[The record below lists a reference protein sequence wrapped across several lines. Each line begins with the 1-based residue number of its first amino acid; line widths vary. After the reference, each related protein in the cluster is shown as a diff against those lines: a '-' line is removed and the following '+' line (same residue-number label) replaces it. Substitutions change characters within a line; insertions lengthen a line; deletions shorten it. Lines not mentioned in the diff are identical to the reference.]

1 MKALVKA
8 KPEAGLSY
16 EDVPIPA
23 IGRSDVLIKVLR
35 TGICGTDLHIY
46 SWDPWAQANVPVP
59 LTIGHEF
66 VGQIVEL
73 GVDVEDLEVGD
84 LVSGEGHL
92 VCGRCR
98 NCIAGRRVQCARTKG
113 IGVNHPGAFAEY
125 IALPAM
131 NVWRH
136 MAGIDL
142 DVAASSTRSATPCT
156 PRSASRFSARTSSSP
171 ERDRSGSWR
180 RSSPVTPAPVT

>member
-8 KPEAGLSY
+8 RPEAGLSY

-46 SWDPWAQANVPVP
+46 SWDPWAQEHVPVP
-59 LTIGHEF
+59 LIIGHEF

-98 NCIAGRRVQCARTKG
+98 NCIAGRRV
-113 IGVNHPGAFAEY
+113 
-125 IALPAM
+125 
-131 NVWRH
+131 
-136 MAGIDL
+136 
-142 DVAASSTRSATPCT
+142 
-156 PRSASRFSARTSSSP
+156 
-171 ERDRSGSWR
+171 
-180 RSSPVTPAPVT
+180 